1 MRIDVSEVK
10 TFRTCKRQWQI
21 SSRNYMHL
29 VPKAPAPALI
39 MGTKFHE
46 ALGKLYLGI
55 SLEKVMADLKEHL
68 VEGEEALLNMI
79 TGYAREVLDGDLE
92 RYIVLDIE
100 HHFSFVPTTSK
111 GEVFDPDLEICG
123 SIDMIVLEEA
133 TGKVYGFEHKTTK
146 NFREL
151 EFIWMDEQPRVYT
164 KALQGY
170 VNRLNEHRMEQWE
183 AAGAPEDRKPVPFTV
198 GGIYLNEVKKLLRQ
212 FQYQRTLCEYTD
224 TDLDNFF
231 DAFLNT
237 CAECKKYS
245 TNKNLFPAPQPSYFA
260 CQMCSFKG
268 VCSTYMYN
276 NINKTEILNEFEEE
290 LQERQMDHLDEK
302 TEVSTQKD

>member
-21 SSRNYMHL
+21 SSRNNMHL
-29 VPKAPAPALI
+29 IPKAPAPALA

-55 SLEKVMADLKEHL
+55 SLEKVMEDLKSVI

-79 TGYAREVLDGDLE
+79 PGYAREVLDGDLE
-92 RYIVLDIE
+92 RYTVLDIE
-100 HHFSFVPTTSK
+100 HHFNFVPTNSQ

-123 SIDMIVLEEA
+123 SIDMIVLEEE
-133 TGKVYGFEHKTTK
+133 TGKVFGFEHKTTK
-146 NFREL
+146 NFRDL
-151 EFIWMDEQPRVYT
+151 SFIWMDEQPRVYT

-183 AAGAPEDRKPVPFTV
+183 ADGAPEDRKPAPYIV
-198 GGIYLNEVKKLLRQ
+198 GGVYLNEVKKLLRQ
-212 FQYQRTLCEYTD
+212 FQYQRTLCVYTEQ
-224 TDLDNFF
+224 DLDNFF

-237 CAECKKYS
+237 CAECKKYANDS
-245 TNKNLFPAPQPSYFA
+245 SLFPAPTPSYFA
-260 CQMCSFKG
+260 CQMCSYRF
-268 VCSTYMYN
+268 VCENFMYN
-276 NINKTEILNEFEEE
+276 TLDKSLILDEFGEE
-290 LQERQMDHLDEK
+290 LKEREVDHLDEK
-302 TEVSTQKD
+302 TEISTSK